1 MQNKVYT
8 NDEGILVIETVGP
21 QTEESVNAMGDQA
34 RELIASLQA
43 EHKAV
48 LVLDDITQLG
58 AVPPAA
64 RKVVISLGKTLLY
77 DRLAMLG
84 KKGSIIR
91 IGANLLLGA
100 MGKGDKAHYF
110 DDRDVALS
118 WLRQYK

>member
-1 MQNKVYT
+1 MENKVFVN
-8 NDEGILVIETVGP
+8 NDGLLVIETVGS
-21 QTEESVNAMGDQA
+21 QTEASVNAMGDQA
-34 RELIASLQA
+34 RELIAGLQA

-84 KKGSIIR
+84 KKNGIIR

-100 MGKGDKAHYF
+100 MGKGDKARYF
-110 DDRDVALS
+110 DDPNEARA
-118 WLRQYK
+118 WLLQYK